1 MGRGF
6 IDFMNEEVCHA
17 EVCVVHV
24 ATHVEKIF
32 FLSNLFTIYYKK
44 DPKTKDEID
53 YTVNVIKR

>member
-17 EVCVVHV
+17 EVCVIHV

-32 FLSNLFTIYYKK
+32 FLSIYYKK
-44 DPKTKDEID
+44 DPKTKDEIP
-53 YTVNVIKR
+53 

>member
-32 FLSNLFTIYYKK
+32 FLSIYYNNKK

-53 YTVNVIKR
+53 YTVNVIFIKR